1 MKKFKSFALAAV
13 AAVAA
18 VAFTACDE
26 DTTTDPVTN
35 SGTTVVPVSGTLT
48 SDVTW
53 TNDKVYR
60 LDGRVLVAGN
70 ATLTIEA
77 GTIIKASPGSG
88 AFASALI
95 VTRDG
100 MIDAQGT
107 ATEPII
113 FTTLAD
119 DIEPG
124 QISSP
129 NMDPTN
135 NGLWGGVI
143 ILGEAQISA
152 SNDNGDDVSEL
163 QIEGIPTSVDALYGG
178 TNDADNSGKFTYVS
192 IRHGG
197 ANIGD
202 GNEINGLTMG
212 GVGSGTTINNIEIVA
227 NQDDGIEWF
236 GGAVSLNNVLIWNC
250 GDDGLDT
257 DQDWIGNCNDFIIVS
272 PDGSAFELDG
282 PEGSVNRG
290 THQFTN
296 GTVYAGSSISD
307 LVDWDGNTN
316 AGVANVYFFGWDA
329 DYKHGISSF
338 GGDQTGDNSSWE
350 YTLTTGG
357 EPVDSVF
364 AGADMGILTEVAKNA
379 NTVGHSASFGFTWA
393 SQSGALSAIGL

>member
-1 MKKFKSFALAAV
+1 MKKFKFFAMAAF
-13 AAVAA
+13 AAIAL
-18 VAFTACDE
+18 TSCE
-26 DTTTDPVTN
+26 DDSTDTN
-35 SGTTVVPVSGTLT
+35 NNGGSSTEVVPVSGTIT

-53 TNDKVYR
+53 SKDKIYR

-70 ATLTIEA
+70 ATLTIDA
-77 GTIIKASPGSG
+77 GTVIKASPGSG

-100 MIDAQGT
+100 MINAQGT

-119 DIEPG
+119 DIKPG
-124 QISSP
+124 QIKSP

-143 ILGEAQISA
+143 ILGEAKISG

-178 TNDADNSGKFTYVS
+178 SNDADNSGTFSYVS

-202 GNEINGLTMG
+202 GNEINGLSLG
-212 GVGSGTTINNIEIVA
+212 GVGSGTTIDHIEVVA

-236 GGAVSLNNVLIWNC
+236 GGSVSLNNVLIWNC

-257 DQDWIGNCNDFIIVS
+257 DQDWIGSCEDFIIVS

-282 PEGSVNRG
+282 PEGSLNRG

-296 GTVYAGSSISD
+296 GTVYAGSAISD

-316 AGVANVYFFGWDA
+316 AGVANVYFYGWSTGYMD
-329 DYKHGISSF
+329 GISSF
-338 GGDQTGDNSSWE
+338 GGDGTGNNANWE
-350 YTLTTGG
+350 YTLTSGG
-357 EPVDSVF
+357 MPVDSVF
-364 AGADMGILTEVAKNA
+364 KGADMSILSEVAKNA
-379 NTVGHSASFGFTWA
+379 NTVGHTGNFGYTWA
-393 SQSGALSAIGL
+393 SQSGSLSAIGL